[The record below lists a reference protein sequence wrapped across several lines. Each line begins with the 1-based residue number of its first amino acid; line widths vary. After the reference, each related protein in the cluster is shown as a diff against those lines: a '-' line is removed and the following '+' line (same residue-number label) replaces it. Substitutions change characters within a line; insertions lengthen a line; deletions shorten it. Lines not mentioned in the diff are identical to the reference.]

1 MSFMDEL
8 KSLGADVDEGLDRVV
23 GDEELYTMMLGMF
36 QGTLEENHID
46 LAEFDAGGD
55 LEELIKKVHSLKGI
69 TGNLALTPLFTGY
82 TEILGQLR
90 AGQAKQGKA
99 GYEKLLPVQTAILD
113 CIQRNQGA

>member
-1 MSFMDEL
+1 MSFMEEL
-8 KSLGADVDEGLDRVV
+8 KSLGADVDEGLDRVM
-23 GDEELYTMMLGMF
+23 GDEDLYTMMLGML
-36 QGTLEENHID
+36 QGTLEENHIELED
-46 LAEFDAGGD
+46 FDGGD
-55 LEELIKKVHSLKGI
+55 LEELIKKVHSMKGI